1 MLVDL
6 TQLLKGKATKI
17 KDKEFLPTE
26 GYVTPFLER
35 MNNIPGTTFR
45 CHAELP
51 KQITITTAEEL
62 NSIEDITY
70 NRVWIEAILPESY
83 IEDNHSRVAG
93 MVYGIDTRVP
103 IVKFYTGGENRACT
117 NLTVFDPTDL
127 QVQALEPK
135 KAINFGSLDYILS
148 KTSTMGAFLHTL
160 HSIEFDCSI
169 DNIHK
174 SLGYWLDNS
183 IELCYNTGLSKAS
196 IAASTIISA
205 YKMLFKSTKS
215 PYYID
220 TNKQASTD
228 MFTVYNAFTD
238 ILTHKDK
245 DLFSKVD
252 KILLLKNILNI

>member
-1 MLVDL
+1 MNITTD
-6 TQLLKGKATKI
+6 QLLKGKATKI
-17 KDKEFLPTE
+17 KDKEFFPTE
-26 GYVTPFLER
+26 AYVTPFLKR

-45 CHAELP
+45 YHAELP
-51 KQITITTAEEL
+51 KQITISTAEEL

-117 NLTVFDPTDL
+117 NLMVFDPTDL

-135 KAINFGSLDYILS
+135 KAINWGSLDYILN
-148 KTSTMGAFLHTL
+148 KTSTIGAFLNIL
-160 HSIEFDCSI
+160 HSATFDCSVE
-169 DNIHK
+169 NIHK
-174 SLGYWLDNS
+174 SLGYWIDNS

-196 IAASTIISA
+196 IAASTVISA
-205 YKMLFKSTKS
+205 YKSLFKSTKS
-215 PYYID
+215 LYYVDIE
-220 TNKQASTD
+220 KKPSID

-245 DLFSKVD
+245 DFFSKID
-252 KILLLKNILNI
+252 KILLLRDILNI

>member
-1 MLVDL
+1 MNLTVEQLML
-6 TQLLKGKATKI
+6 GKATKI
-17 KDKEFLPTE
+17 KDKEFFPTE
-26 GYVTPFLER
+26 AYVTPFLER

-51 KQITITTAEEL
+51 KQITISTAEEL

-103 IVKFYTGGENRACT
+103 IVKFYIGGENRACT
-117 NLTVFDPTDL
+117 NLMVFDPTDL

-135 KAINFGSLDYILS
+135 KAINWGSLDYILN

-169 DNIHK
+169 ENTHK
-174 SLGYWLDNS
+174 ALGYWIDNS
-183 IELCYNTGLSKAS
+183 IELCYNTGMSKAS
-196 IAASTIISA
+196 IAASTVISA
-205 YKMLFKSTKS
+205 YKSLFKSTKS
-215 PYYID
+215 PYYVDIE
-220 TNKQASTD
+220 KKPSVD

-245 DLFSKVD
+245 DFFSKID
-252 KILLLKNILNI
+252 KILLLRDILNI